1 MKHKIILFVFTAIL
15 IVSCKE
21 PQARRPKQ
29 HGTTNFYKEVLK
41 ENKKLNALEKKRLE
55 EWVAKDTL
63 KEYKISPNGFW
74 YTYITKDTLNSS
86 SPKFEDLVMLSYN
99 IVSLNGDVLYETKE
113 RSYKVDKE
121 DFIPAL
127 QDGIKLMKK
136 GETIT
141 FVIPSYRAFG
151 VTGDGNKIAVN
162 QPIQST
168 VTLIDIKS
176 KIEE

>member
-1 MKHKIILFVFTAIL
+1 MKYKITLFVL
-15 IVSCKE
+15 IVLIITSCKE
-21 PQARRPKQ
+21 PKARRPKQ

-41 ENKKLNALEKKRLE
+41 ENKRLNALERNRLE
-55 EWVAKDTL
+55 VWVAKDTVR
-63 KEYKISPNGFW
+63 EYKSSPNGFW
-74 YTYITKDTLNSS
+74 YAYVTKDTLKSK
-86 SPKFEDLVMLSYN
+86 SPQFEDLVILSYN
-99 IVSLNGDVLYETKE
+99 ITDLNGNILYEKKE
-113 RSYKVDKE
+113 RSYKIDKE

-176 KIEE
+176 KKEE

>member
-63 KEYKISPNGFW
+63 KEYKTSPNGFW

-113 RSYKVDKE
+113 RSYRVDKE

>member
-63 KEYKISPNGFW
+63 KEYKTSPNGFW
-74 YTYITKDTLNSS
+74 YTYITKDTSNSS